1 MFLLC
6 AGFES
11 RPELYRRI
19 FMDFLPNYFNRCLL
33 TNLWNAPQKIGETK
47 QKKTTPE
54 YNNEKSFL
62 SFLLLC
68 FVSKTCRFF
77 PRYYKLFG
85 KHEPQEYSG
94 IFFLIPLHGEC
105 SSWFSHCSNA
115 NLQPTN
121 SSPKVS
127 ARRFWHKSVRKH
139 LSSRVHK
146 QIYRS
151 ANKHHNFS
159 TKVQPTDAVGCCCW
173 CFSLTIS
180 KDHVENIGLAKQY
193 GPAWQ
198 SRFFAPRSAKGR
210 KGRKLL
216 A

>member
-33 TNLWNAPQKIGETK
+33 TNLWNAPQQIGETK
-47 QKKTTPE
+47 QKKLLQSTTTW
-54 YNNEKSFL
+54 KVFSLSCCSVLCRKLADFFL
-62 SFLLLC
+62 VIINS
-68 FVSKTCRFF
+68 
-77 PRYYKLFG
+77 
-85 KHEPQEYSG
+85 SG
-94 IFFLIPLHGEC
+94 SMNHRNIPGFFFLIPLHGKC

-127 ARRFWHKSVRKH
+127 ARRFWQWVRKH